1 MGIYKK
7 NIDVLIKQYPYLK
20 IKDDIIEKNEYE
32 IVKSISDEEIVKVKK
47 EREEFYLNSRYE
59 AWTAAQIWANQ
70 FDI

>member
-47 EREEFYLNSRYE
+47 EREEIGR
-59 AWTAAQIWANQ
+59 AHV
-70 FDI
+70 